1 MNEETIIAG
10 DAGDVIAPDPAP
22 RSEVEVEV
30 KVAPEEAMAKPDHR
44 ETAQAFRAVLDETA
58 KLFAAVGEAV
68 AVTAQD
74 VTRRMVIRVDDETRY
89 HLDLLVQLDAVD
101 TREEAATHLMQEGIK
116 AQQPLFEQIERTN
129 ERIAA
134 LRSQLKTIAAQSHE
148 TNAAKP

>member
-1 MNEETIIAG
+1 MNEEPIIE
-10 DAGDVIAPDPAP
+10 GDVIEPDAALS
-22 RSEVEVEV
+22 SEA
-30 KVAPEEAMAKPDHR
+30 APEPEPEAPAKPDHR

-74 VTRRMVIRVDDETRY
+74 VTRRMVIRVDDETRH

-101 TREEAATHLMQEGIK
+101 TREEAATYLMQEGIK

-129 ERIAA
+129 ERISA
-134 LRSQLKTIAAQSHE
+134 LRSTLKTLAAQ
-148 TNAAKP
+148 PPG

>member
-1 MNEETIIAG
+1 MNEETIIE
-10 DAGDVIAPDPAP
+10 GDVIAPDPAP
-22 RSEVEVEV
+22 SLKAEPQPE
-30 KVAPEEAMAKPDHR
+30 PEEAAAPADHR

-74 VTRRMVIRVDDETRY
+74 VTHRMVIRVDDETRH

-101 TREEAATHLMQEGIK
+101 TREEAATYLLQEGIK
-116 AQQPLFEQIERTN
+116 AQQPLFEQIEHTN

-134 LRSQLKTIAAQSHE
+134 LRASLKTIVTQ
-148 TNAAKP
+148 PPG

>member
-1 MNEETIIAG
+1 MNEETIIAE
-10 DAGDVIAPDPAP
+10 DAGDVIEPDPAP
-22 RSEVEVEV
+22 R
-30 KVAPEEAMAKPDHR
+30 PEETEAAEPTPDHR

-74 VTRRMVIRVDDETRY
+74 VTRRLVIRVDDETRH
-89 HLDLLVQLDAVD
+89 HLDLLVQLDAVE
-101 TREEAATHLMQEGIK
+101 TREEAATYLMQEGIK

-134 LRSQLKTIAAQSHE
+134 LRSTLKTIAAQ
-148 TNAAKP
+148 PPG